1 MIRLLRAAAISAF
14 KRRPVLRR
22 AVHATWEPIFG
33 CALLPFRLPRG
44 RGSAVEQRDLVRRT
58 EEYNQAAERYYAEY
72 PDPQYLLDKPFSD
85 TPDFAAHMIAV
96 GNLVA
101 GARLRPGD
109 TVVEFGAGS
118 CWLSHFLNRY
128 GCRTISVDVSK
139 TALAAGRR
147 LFERDPR
154 TNWSLDP
161 QFLPYD
167 GHTLPLDNGACDR
180 VVVYDAFHH
189 VPNQR
194 EVLSEMYR
202 VLAPDGVVA
211 MSEPGKGH
219 ASSPTSIAESAGTG
233 VLENELVIEDVGVL
247 AEDVG
252 FGAVNVLA
260 EGPARRY
267 EIPVRE
273 LGRFKGGRGFR
284 RYWSSLC
291 VELLYHHYVL
301 LYKGSSRATT
311 ERPGK
316 LSSELRIVCPA
327 GPVALS
333 RGARLRVD
341 LRVANIGDT
350 CWLHR
355 GAGDSRAG
363 WTRVGV
369 HMHEAGEPV
378 GKVIDFDWHRAEF
391 DGDVEPESSVRVRC
405 DLPAIHRAG
414 AYDLRFDLVVEG
426 LTWFAERGASRPPR
440 LRVNVS

>member
-1 MIRLLRAAAISAF
+1 MIRMLRSAAISAV
-14 KRRPVLRR
+14 KRHPALRR
-22 AVHATWEPIFG
+22 AVHAAWEPVFRF
-33 CALLPFRLPRG
+33 ALLPFRLPRG
-44 RGSAVEQRDLVRRT
+44 RGSAVEERDLVQRT
-58 EEYNQAAERYYAEY
+58 EEYNRAAERYYAEY
-72 PDPQYLLDKPFSD
+72 PDPRFLLDKPFSD
-85 TPDFAAHMIAV
+85 APDFAAHLIAV
-96 GNLVA
+96 GVLVA
-101 GARLRPGD
+101 AARLRPGD
-109 TVVEFGAGS
+109 TVVDFGAGS

-128 GCRTISVDVSK
+128 GCRTISVDVSE
-139 TALAAGRR
+139 TALALGRR
-147 LFERDPR
+147 MFERDPR
-154 TNWSLDP
+154 TNWSLEP
-161 QFLPYD
+161 QFLPYN
-167 GHTLPLDNGACDR
+167 GHRLPLEDGACDR

-219 ASSPTSIAESAGTG
+219 ASCPPSLAETAGTG
-233 VLENELVIEDVGVL
+233 VLENELIIEDVGAL
-247 AEDVG
+247 AEAVG

-260 EGPARRY
+260 EGPTRRH

-291 VELLYHHYVL
+291 VELLYQHFVL
-301 LYKGSSRATT
+301 LYKGRSRTTT

-316 LSSELRIVCPA
+316 LSTQLRIVGPT

-333 RGARLRVD
+333 RDERLRVD

-355 GAGDSRAG
+355 GVGDSRAG

-369 HMHEAGEPV
+369 HLHEADEPI
-378 GKVIDFDWHRAEF
+378 GAVIDFDWHRAEL
-391 DGDVEPESSVRVRC
+391 DGDVEPGSSVRVRL
-405 DLPAIHRAG
+405 DLPSIGRPG
-414 AYDLRFDLVVEG
+414 AYDLQFDLVVEG
-426 LTWFAERGASRPPR
+426 LTWFAERGGSRPPR
-440 LRVNVS
+440 LRVDVS